1 MCNLRILK
9 KSGSAFPLDFTG
21 VSRYNFSV
29 TQEVFPYMEQSMDLP
44 QGYQIRPLT
53 TDDLD
58 QYNALLRYA
67 FQVTEQELF
76 DTGWKDEEIK
86 QSKCP
91 VLKRADVLGCFDRET
106 LVSQIAVYPLK
117 ANIYASVYPIG
128 FVTSVCTYPEYTG
141 RGIMK
146 RLMYQALV
154 HMRERKQPFGMLFP
168 YSIPLYRR
176 FGWEI
181 ISNKIS
187 FTVKD
192 RQIPSKAK
200 APGYVRRVNW
210 ENKDFMNLHTRFAS
224 STHGCLFRNSLAWE
238 EYWRWD
244 EDDTVVAV
252 YYDQHAV
259 PMGYM
264 VYLIKDDIMHIKEMI
279 YINREAHEGL
289 WEYIRAHDSM
299 IDEVRGNSYFNEPIA
314 FEMDD
319 GDIREM
325 IRPYIMGR
333 IVDVEEFLHLY
344 HCSPEEKGVCFDLD
358 IDDAFLPWN
367 NRPFRVWFEGGN
379 CTLTD
384 RDPDYELRMSIA
396 TLSTLLIG
404 YKTAA
409 KLARIGRI
417 TGSDEAI
424 ARLDK
429 LLRIGQVQILALRLD
444 VRADRAAHVRAFVP
458 VHAAAAQR
466 VVNDLRRAFHKT
478 HLIRVLNAQDEFT
491 PVLPGKQIPI
501 QCRAQSAQM
510 HKARRRRRKSCTHFL
525 IHSLILLSS
534 IITGRRKGRC
544 PLTPAGTLSLHP
556 AREFLP

>member
-1 MCNLRILK
+1 MKDNKIQIAILGLGTVGTGVYKVLK
-9 KSGSAFPLDFTG
+9 KQQPEMLPKLGVEVE
-21 VSRYNFSV
+21 VSRVLVRNLERAASRVDYPSILTNNWEDIISDDTIDIIVEVMGGMEPARTYILDALHAGKNVV
-29 TQEVFPYMEQSMDLP
+29 TANKDL
-44 QGYQIRPLT
+44 I
-53 TDDLD
+53 
-58 QYNALLRYA
+58 AA
-67 FQVTEQELF
+67 SEFE
-76 DTGWKDEEIK
+76 
-86 QSKCP
+86 
-91 VLKRADVLGCFDRET
+91 AAMALGCFDRET
-106 LVSQIAVYPLK
+106 LISQIAVYPLK
-117 ANIYASVYPIG
+117 ANIYDSVYPIG

-141 RGIMK
+141 HGIMK

-252 YYDQHAV
+252 YYDQHAT

-424 ARLDK
+424 ARLDHA
-429 LLRIGQVQILALRLD
+429 LLHEAPYISDYI
-444 VRADRAAHVRAFVP
+444 
-458 VHAAAAQR
+458 
-466 VVNDLRRAFHKT
+466 
-478 HLIRVLNAQDEFT
+478 
-491 PVLPGKQIPI
+491 
-501 QCRAQSAQM
+501 
-510 HKARRRRRKSCTHFL
+510 
-525 IHSLILLSS
+525 
-534 IITGRRKGRC
+534 
-544 PLTPAGTLSLHP
+544 
-556 AREFLP
+556 